1 MLKIAIALLFS
12 ICSLQANALQVT
24 LSADTDGSST
34 PMIFGTTN
42 LPNGTALMVSV
53 ERPQTDW
60 GGDSKTTVVD
70 GKFKAGP
77 FGPPGKGLS
86 PGTYTLTVT
95 MPVPAAQSPEIR
107 NEVGLRG
114 EKLTGQLVRTDSIT
128 GGKHAVYTSSF
139 RIAGKA
145 DAKRDAQEQAERE
158 ISNKV
163 QFCSDGCLLHS
174 KGVKLSYDIC
184 MRSCLRP

>member
-1 MLKIAIALLFS
+1 
-12 ICSLQANALQVT
+12 
-24 LSADTDGSST
+24 
-34 PMIFGTTN
+34 MIFGTTN